1 MRKGFLLC
9 SLLVLFA
16 VTSVDAS
23 ERWLVEFK
31 PIKMSRVV
39 VKSGET
45 VTPYWYLVYTVKNP
59 TDEAINLSLSI
70 KARSDVGKLSY
81 TEWYNP
87 EALAV
92 IKAREGKAIK
102 NVREMRCEIG
112 PGESIKAVAL
122 FRNVHEGTDLIEVQ
136 VSGLCDRVY
145 RERDKLVFEDR
156 VLCVYYFKPGDEY
169 YPQFDR
175 ITFKGSKW
183 VTLNRQER
191 AFR

>member
-16 VTSVDAS
+16 VTTLDAS
-23 ERWLVEFK
+23 ERWRVEFK
-31 PIKMSRVV
+31 PIKMDRVV

-45 VTPYWYLVYTVKNP
+45 ATPYWYLVYTVKNP
-59 TDEAINLSLSI
+59 TDEAVNLSLSI

-87 EALAV
+87 EALAA

-112 PGESIKAVAL
+112 PGESKKAVAL
-122 FRNVHEGTDLIEVQ
+122 FRNVHEGTDLVEIQ
-136 VSGLCDRVY
+136 VSGLWDRVY
-145 RERDKLVFEDR
+145 REKDRLVFEDR
-156 VLCVYYFKPGDEY
+156 VLNVYYFRPGDEY
-169 YPQFDR
+169 YPQFDNF
-175 ITFKGSKW
+175 TFKKSKW
-183 VTLNRQER
+183 VVLNRREK